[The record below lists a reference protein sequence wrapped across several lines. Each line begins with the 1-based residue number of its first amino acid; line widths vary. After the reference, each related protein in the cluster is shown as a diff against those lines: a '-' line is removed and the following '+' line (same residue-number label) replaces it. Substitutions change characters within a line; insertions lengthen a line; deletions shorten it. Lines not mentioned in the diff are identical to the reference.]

1 MNPYVKSV
9 KAGDDFQ
16 LYLTFDSGEKRV
28 FDVKPYF
35 DKPVFAKLRN
45 INLFKTARVVS
56 GSVEWAGD
64 VDLSYDTLYVESKPT
79 KATQS
84 RRNTTHSKKKSIAI
98 AAIPKKKPTKSRVVP
113 K

>member
-9 KAGDDFQ
+9 LPNDNY
-16 LYLTFDSGEKRV
+16 LLVLTFENGEKRV
-28 FDVKPYF
+28 FDLKPYLG
-35 DKPVFAKLRN
+35 KPVFAKLQN
-45 INLFKTARVVS
+45 MNLFNTARVVS

-79 KATQS
+79 KAASS
-84 RRNTTHSKKKSIAI
+84 RRNTTRSKKKSLASSTIQ
-98 AAIPKKKPTKSRVVP
+98 KKKPTKSRVVQ